1 MNSKSSY
8 GYMYLFSSDRPAN
21 YIPDYHIREILR
33 ELKENG
39 SYNFSVSAETSEGTR
54 DVYFD
59 LSYSE
64 DVVSTGST
72 TLEHTFGNDQILVI
86 STITM
91 LDVVKPLVALYAKML
106 SGSLVTIDEFFNQ
119 FGAKA
124 PQGIE
129 S

>member
-1 MNSKSSY
+1 MNFKSSY
-8 GYMYLFSSDRPAN
+8 GYKYLFTNIRCATYN
-21 YIPDYHIREILR
+21 PDYHIREIIR
-33 ELKENG
+33 ELKETG
-39 SYNFSVSAETSEGTR
+39 AYSLSASAETSEGTR

-72 TLEHTFGNDQILVI
+72 TLEHTFGNDQTLVM
-86 STITM
+86 SSITM

-106 SGSLVTIDEFFNQ
+106 SGSLITIDEFFNQ

-124 PQGIE
+124 PQGNE